1 MNKALVLVDIQND
14 YFMRVQSR
22 LDAPEKAAAQA
33 KQALEYFRKNNWP
46 VIFVQHISLKEN
58 AQSFAPGTPGA
69 EIYEGVAP
77 LPEEKI
83 IIKHEPSSFYE
94 TELKDALYA
103 KGVGHIV
110 VCGMMSHMC
119 IDTTVRA
126 AKDLGFTV
134 TLLEDACTT
143 RNLLWHDTVIPATT
157 VHQAFMASLDG
168 TFATV
173 KTTAEF
179 IAES

>member
-103 KGVGHIV
+103 KGVWSHCGLRHDEPYVHRYDGESCQGPWICGHV
-110 VCGMMSHMC
+110 VGGCLH
-119 IDTTVRA
+119 
-126 AKDLGFTV
+126 
-134 TLLEDACTT
+134 
-143 RNLLWHDTVIPATT
+143 
-157 VHQAFMASLDG
+157 HQ
-168 TFATV
+168 
-173 KTTAEF
+173 
-179 IAES
+179 ESPLA